1 MDSLYAWLLDG
12 DPSIRWQVMR
22 DLLGR
27 SESEW
32 VAERSKVESVG
43 WGASLLSHQDEDGQ
57 WAGGAYNPTDRDPA
71 EAGQP
76 WTGTT
81 HSLSQLRTF
90 GLDPA
95 SVSGRRTVELIGA
108 NSRWQEGNQ
117 PYWEGEVE
125 PCINGITVANGT
137 YFGVDTSPIVERLMS
152 EALPDGGWN
161 CEAVNGSIRTS
172 FDTTINVLEG
182 LLEYEKATRGTPES
196 IVARKAAEDFFLER
210 ELFKR
215 LSTGE
220 PADDDYL
227 LLRNPVRWQYD
238 TLRGLDYFRNVGTF
252 ERSDPDPRLGAAIEH
267 LEARRQND
275 GRWLLDKNPK
285 GRVWFDVD
293 DGPGLP
299 SRWIT
304 LRALRVLKWAGA
316 TRP

>member
-1 MDSLYAWLLDG
+1 MDSYTWLLEG

-22 DLLGR
+22 DVLGR
-27 SESEW
+27 PEDEW
-32 VAERSKVESVG
+32 AAERARIEIEG
-43 WGASLLSHQDEDGQ
+43 WGARLLSFQDEDGQ
-57 WAGGAYNPTDRDPA
+57 WAGGAYNPTDSDPA

-95 SVSGRRTVELIGA
+95 SESSRRTARLIGE
-108 NSRWQEGNQ
+108 NSRWEEGNQ

-125 PCINGITVANGT
+125 PCINGITVANGS
-137 YFGVDTSPIVERLMS
+137 YFGVDTTPIVERLIDES
-152 EALPDGGWN
+152 LSDGGWN
-161 CEAVNGSIRTS
+161 CDAIDGSTRTS

-182 LLEYEKATRGTPES
+182 LLEYEQTNRGTPGS
-196 IVARKAAEDFFLER
+196 QAARKTAEEYLLER

-238 TLRGLDYFRNVGTF
+238 ILRGLDYFYRVGLM
-252 ERSDPDPRLGAAIEH
+252 ENSAPDPRLVAAI
-267 LEARRQND
+267 AQVRDKRQDD
-275 GRWLLDKNPK
+275 GTWLLDKNPK
-285 GRVWFDVD
+285 GRAWFDVD

-299 SRWIT
+299 SPWIT
-304 LRALRVLKWAGA
+304 LRASRVLDWAEA
-316 TRP
+316 Q